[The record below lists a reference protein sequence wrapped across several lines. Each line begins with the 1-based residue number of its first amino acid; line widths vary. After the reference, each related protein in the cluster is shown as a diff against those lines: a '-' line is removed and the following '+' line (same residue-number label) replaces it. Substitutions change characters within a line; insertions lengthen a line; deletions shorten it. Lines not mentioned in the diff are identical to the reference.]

1 MPKKDYFITI
11 DTETTQDNLVADFA
25 AVITDKKGNIHAQC
39 AVLVKSV
46 FTNQELH
53 PLFHLY
59 GDSGDMWSKA
69 ALPKRYAAYEKMLDN
84 GTRMLGTKAAIN
96 KWLYLA
102 AGKYNPILTAYNL
115 PFDVDKCR
123 NTEIDL
129 DIFKNRFCLWAAAQH
144 KWGHTKA
151 YKNFALAKHA
161 FNAPTKH
168 ENMSFK
174 TNAETMARFIL
185 DLPDLPDEPHTALE
199 DIIEYELAIL
209 NRLVSTTKKQIYLN
223 APAYNWRKYQVKDHF
238 IAK

>member
-1 MPKKDYFITI
+1 MAKKDYFITI

-25 AVITDKKGNIHAQC
+25 AVITDKKGNIHAQI

-46 FTNQELH
+46 FTNKELH

-69 ALPKRYAAYEKMLDN
+69 GLPKRYAAYEKMLDN
-84 GTRMLGTKAAIN
+84 GTRMLATKAAIN

-115 PFDVDKCR
+115 PFDIDKCR

-129 DIFKNRFCLWAAAQH
+129 DVFKNRFCLWAAAQH
-144 KWGHTKA
+144 KWGKTKQ
-151 YKNFALAKHA
+151 YKNFALAN
-161 FNAPTKH
+161 NALNNATLPTKNFPH
-168 ENMSFK
+168 GNLSFK

-185 DLPDLPDEPHTALE
+185 GLPDMPDEPHTALE
-199 DIIEYELAIL
+199 DVIDYELPIL
-209 NRLVSTTKKQIYLN
+209 KTISLKANLKTL
-223 APAYNWRKYQVKDHF
+223 F
-238 IAK
+238 